1 VYHQLKEGSGNV
13 LGFKIVGGMTKRQK
27 NQICKL
33 VEKQISESEKIRL
46 LIVIEPHK
54 TMDAES
60 LLFDLNF
67 TLIYSDKI
75 ERMVLNNIFFYGLV
89 FLQPIP
95 ALTDQIT
102 VTIFL

>member
-1 VYHQLKEGSGNV
+1 
-13 LGFKIVGGMTKRQK
+13 
-27 NQICKL
+27 
-33 VEKQISESEKIRL
+33 
-46 LIVIEPHK
+46 
-54 TMDAES
+54 MDAES

-67 TLIYSDKI
+67 TLTYSDKI
-75 ERMVLNNIFFYGLV
+75 ERMVLNNIVFYGLV